1 MDNLYQ
7 IFGSQPSYIA
17 GLLGED
23 EAERL
28 RKQAQQSA
36 MMNFGLSLL
45 AASGPSTT
53 QRSTGQLLAQGIMAG
68 QQANRSAYEQAVRDR
83 MMQEQIAEQRRL
95 QEERKFAQSVLPNII
110 QQGPELYGEDIMGQ
124 RVGVGVGAPQLNLAT
139 LQQLLTRAPSV
150 AAQVI
155 PTVESYRKL
164 ATPEAPK
171 REKLAVEERLVDPV
185 TGQVIATGAPK
196 QREPKYT
203 DIDVGNQIIRY
214 MDGQEI
220 QRIPKGRAPE
230 GPVSYSP
237 LETEGG
243 MMRFNP
249 RTGKAEPI
257 TTADGK
263 PVMGKGTK
271 PTEGQLSTAGYAK
284 RMVAAEQILSDP
296 STAAE
301 APGWGSAIAGS
312 VPFIGAGLENVLQ
325 SEQTQSYKQAAI
337 NWTRAKLRRESGAAI
352 GDQEGIKEYQ
362 TYFPQPGDSPLVVEQ
377 KRQARLIATQG
388 MIEAAGSAFKPPEGI
403 KPGEVSGAPRGPRI
417 PVDQMTPQQRAAEE
431 LKAIAELKR
440 RNLM

>member
-284 RMVAAEQILSDP
+284 RMAAAEQILSAP
-296 STAAE
+296 SIATE
-301 APGWGSAIAGS
+301 APGMGSAIAAS
-312 VPFIGAGLENVLQ
+312 VPFIGAGLETIIQ
-325 SEQTQSYKQAAI
+325 SPETQSYRQAAKDWI
-337 NWTRAKLRRESGAAI
+337 RAKLRKESGAAI
-352 GDQEGIKEYQ
+352 GVQEEAEEYR
-362 TYFPQPGDSPLVVEQ
+362 TYFPQPGDSDLVVEQ
-377 KRQARLIATQG
+377 KRQARIRATQG
-388 MIEAAGSAFKPPEGI
+388 MVEASGSAFKAPESPRA
-403 KPGEVSGAPRGPRI
+403 PGGPRI
-417 PVDQMTPQQRAAEE
+417 PVDQMTPQQRTAEQ

>member
-196 QREPKYT
+196 EEKPAGAVLEAMQVLGIMKPIASLSLEERK
-203 DIDVGNQIIRY
+203 QINDYINR
-214 MDGQEI
+214 
-220 QRIPKGRAPE
+220 
-230 GPVSYSP
+230 
-237 LETEGG
+237 
-243 MMRFNP
+243 
-249 RTGKAEPI
+249 KAEA
-257 TTADGK
+257 TAPKVKVDLK
-263 PVMGKGTK
+263 D
-271 PTEGQLSTAGYAK
+271 PTAVATAQLSTVKSWNDQLKENGDAITASRAAAFYNAYNQAK
-284 RMVAAEQILSDP
+284 QGNTSADGALIYNLAKVYDP
-296 STAAE
+296 SGAVQQGDVNTIIGNRSIPTQVQLLAQRFKKGGTFTPE
-301 APGWGSAIAGS
+301 ERNNMKTIIDGIVEQRQSALKPIR
-312 VPFIGAGLENVLQ
+312 
-325 SEQTQSYKQAAI
+325 EQYQKINKQLGGEDAAI
-337 NWTRAKLRRESGAAI
+337 FDPYAN
-352 GDQEGIKEYQ
+352 
-362 TYFPQPGDSPLVVEQ
+362 V
-377 KRQARLIATQG
+377 
-388 MIEAAGSAFKPPEGI
+388 KPKSLDEILG
-403 KPGEVSGAPRGPRI
+403 R
-417 PVDQMTPQQRAAEE
+417 
-431 LKAIAELKR
+431 
-440 RNLM
+440 